1 MFSGLQPDVGRVR
14 DTGGMTRFG
23 IDAHVAIR
31 LARERLVVP
40 PEHKLVAPGVLRS
53 QALRL
58 VYRSYR
64 QNELS
69 SAEAKSIL
77 DGVTTMDIRLLGDRV
92 SRGRAWRLAED
103 NGWDDTIAAEYIS
116 VAQLQADVLVA
127 LDPDVLRVAAGLVEI
142 APFEALSAS

>member
-1 MFSGLQPDVGRVR
+1 
-14 DTGGMTRFG
+14 MTRFC

-40 PEHKLVAPGVLRS
+40 PEHKLVAPSVLRS

-64 QNELS
+64 QDELS

-142 APFEALSAS
+142 APFEALPAS